1 MKGHY
6 RPKKPHI
13 LPEAGRGMI
22 RGLYIFELLL
32 FTSVCLAGCLAAC
45 VFTHSLQLSV
55 WVTDSACIS
64 VQGILLDFLL
74 DWRKH
79 N

>member
-13 LPEAGRGMI
+13 LPEAGRGMN

-55 WVTDSACIS
+55 
-64 VQGILLDFLL
+64 
-74 DWRKH
+74 
-79 N
+79 